1 MLMKTRAIL
10 TVVVVVVLLTACVA
24 QQHTKR
30 RQEYIK
36 NHPDITERVKMAIKN
51 GDVLIGMT
59 KEELIASWG
68 QPYDINRTVTATV
81 IREQW
86 VYVFGYVDSY
96 TLQPIPAKLVTP
108 GAPHVYVYLEN
119 GIVTSWQD

>member
-1 MLMKTRAIL
+1 MKTRAIL
-10 TVVVVVVLLTACVA
+10 TVVVVAVLLTACVA

-30 RQEYIK
+30 RQEYMK

-96 TLQPIPAKLVTP
+96 TLQPIPAQLVTP